1 MLRTSLFCFLL
12 TSTSFAW
19 SAPDPVIIPP
29 ETQSPGGP
37 RAETVDVSECGQLV
51 IFFEKLRADGQNTG
65 SEIPLLAVLRD
76 TMGDND
82 PAKDRLR
89 QVGCLLIPRHRRPS
103 ESPREC
109 RSSIIGRD
117 SIAARPRICKRRDE
131 ALLSPDPSFVKLET
145 AIYILKARC

>member
-37 RAETVDVSECGQLV
+37 P
-51 IFFEKLRADGQNTG
+51 ADGQNTG
-65 SEIPLLAVLRD
+65 KSEIPLLAVLRD

-89 QVGCLLIPRHRRPS
+89 QVGCLLIPRHRRPTG
-103 ESPREC
+103 PQLC
-109 RSSIIGRD
+109 
-117 SIAARPRICKRRDE
+117 
-131 ALLSPDPSFVKLET
+131 ET
-145 AIYILKARC
+145 